1 MSRSRRA
8 VEAQAM
14 LLGRAESE
22 QLGRGA
28 HPTQPGWGHRS
39 VWPQTRDLTGCR
51 PGPVSS
57 PGSSLLAFFF
67 EQEQMSQRLPACPR
81 RVQQGWEETAPPAL
95 NPEAWRPPVLFGFG
109 DVASGSRSCVES
121 C

>member
-1 MSRSRRA
+1 
-8 VEAQAM
+8 M
-14 LLGRAESE
+14 LSGRAESE

-28 HPTQPGWGHRS
+28 HPNQPVWGHRS
-39 VWPQTRDLTGCR
+39 VWPQPRDLTGRR
-51 PGPVSS
+51 PGLLSS
-57 PGSSLLAFFF
+57 PGSSLLAPRGF

-95 NPEAWRPPVLFGFG
+95 SPEAWRHPVLFGFG
-109 DVASGSRSCVES
+109 DAALGSRSCVES